1 MKVGPYVIAALLA
14 LFLVRRRRHLEP
26 PLLAGGALVI
36 IALCVY
42 GTGLIHFPDVE
53 KLLLDVGGSLGKWTY
68 LLVAGFAFLETGAF
82 VGLIAPG
89 ETAMILGGV
98 VAGQGTI
105 SIITLIGVT
114 WAAAVAGDCL
124 SYWLGRRLGRQFIVT
139 HGARFQM
146 TEERLVTVEAFF
158 DKHGGKAILIGRFVG
173 LVRAI
178 APFLAG
184 SGRMSFRRFIPYDVL
199 GAGLWATAFLMLGY
213 LFGRSLSTVLKVAK
227 QGALGLGIAIS
238 VVFAVVWLVRHLQVE
253 ENRAALAMRFEA
265 ALELPYMRPIRPL
278 VLWLRG
284 PARFLLA
291 RLTPGQLG
299 LELTTLLAI
308 AAVGSFAFFGYWI
321 VIAQNGYA
329 AADHVVNRWA
339 VDASTPVATHAARIL
354 TWLGAPL
361 VIEVTVV
368 LVTLA
373 LALRRRVTEAIV
385 LGAGFALTFA
395 LVQIAK
401 HALDR
406 PRPTNAVIEAQG
418 AAYPSGHAAYA
429 MTWIVLA
436 VIGVRVVPALRGR
449 WWLVAVACVV
459 AVLVA
464 VTRLYLRVH
473 WASDVL
479 GGEGAAAFGFS
490 LVAVVTLVVTHLRQN
505 GGTR

>member
-1 MKVGPYVIAALLA
+1 MKVGPYVIAALIA
-14 LFLVRRRRHLEP
+14 LFLIRRRRHLEP
-26 PLLAGGALVI
+26 TLIAGGALVI
-36 IALCVY
+36 LGLCVY
-42 GTGLIHFPDVE
+42 GTGLITFPDVE
-53 KLLLDVGGSLGKWTY
+53 QLLLDVGGSLGKWTY

-105 SIITLIGVT
+105 SIITLIAVT

-124 SYWLGRRLGRQFIVT
+124 SYWLGRRLGRQFIVR

-146 TEERLVTVEAFF
+146 TEDRLATVEEFF
-158 DKHGGKAILIGRFVG
+158 DRHGGKAILVGRFVG

-199 GAGLWATAFLMLGY
+199 GAGLWATTFLMLGY
-213 LFGRSLSTVLKVAK
+213 LFGRSLGTVLKVAK

-238 VVFAVVWLVRHLQVE
+238 VVFAVVWLVRHLRVP
-253 ENRAALAMRFEA
+253 ENREALRVRFEA
-265 ALELPYMRPIRPL
+265 ALERPYMRPLRPL
-278 VLWLRG
+278 VVWLRG

-291 RLTPGQLG
+291 RLTPGELG

-308 AAVGSFAFFGYWI
+308 AAVGSFAYFGYWI
-321 VIAQNGYA
+321 VIADSGYA

-339 VDASTPVATHAARIL
+339 VDASAPAGVHAAKVL

-361 VIEVTVV
+361 VIELIVV

-395 LVQIAK
+395 LVQVAK
-401 HALDR
+401 HSLDR
-406 PRPTNAVIEAQG
+406 ARPSNALVEAHG
-418 AAYPSGHAAYA
+418 ASYPSGHAAYA

-436 VIGVRVVPALRGR
+436 VIGLRVVPALRGR
-449 WWLVAVACVV
+449 WWVVAVACAV
-459 AVLVA
+459 AVLVGT
-464 VTRLYLRVH
+464 TRLYLRVH
-473 WASDVL
+473 WFSDVL
-479 GGEGAAAFGFS
+479 GGEGAAALGFS
-490 LVAVVTLVVTHLRQN
+490 LVAVVTLVVAHLRQN
-505 GGTR
+505 EVAQ